1 MLGITL
7 KVLLL
12 KIFFFFLGGEVCVP
26 LEPPP
31 LPESIAA
38 PATLDNS
45 ITVALNHVGYKIR
58 VIFDRSC
65 LKQDKIKFNQ
75 GK

>member
-1 MLGITL
+1 MQ
-7 KVLLL
+7 KSFAAQ
-12 KIFFFFLGGEVCVP
+12 KFFFWEGGVCVP
-26 LEPPP
+26 LAHP
-31 LPESIAA
+31 LPESVAA

-45 ITVALNHVGYKIR
+45 ITVALNHAGYKIR